1 MCWLPQSMHFSNQ
14 PISLSPSSALPFP
27 TVPLPNLFKL
37 QAVAPLVQQLS
48 YNPALKIDWC
58 RNIFFLLKNHHQ
70 YVQGILFTDPAF
82 DTLTITDRALARLA
96 RIAVTVALL
105 IANSFTSEPN
115 QLTPHWVAEAIAMR
129 GMLAATGSFP
139 QFVKHNPISAFC
151 DYNIAAKNGFSEA
164 WFELG
169 RYYEA
174 INNHTLA
181 KDCFE
186 HGVAFDV
193 ANCLYV
199 GF

>member
-1 MCWLPQSMHFSNQ
+1 MCWLPQNMHQSNQ

-27 TVPLPNLFKL
+27 DLFKL
-37 QAVAPLVQQLS
+37 QALAPLVQQLS

-58 RNIFFLLKNHHQ
+58 RDIFSLLKHHYQ

-82 DTLTITDRALARLA
+82 DTLTITDRALARLG
-96 RIAVTVALL
+96 RIAVPVALQ
-105 IANSFTSEPN
+105 IADSFTSKPN
-115 QLTPHWVAEAIAMR
+115 QQTPRWVAEAIAMR
-129 GMLAATGSFP
+129 AMLAATGSFP
-139 QFVKHNPISAFC
+139 QFVKRNPISAFC
-151 DYNIAAKNGFSEA
+151 DYNIAAENGFLDA

-169 RYYEA
+169 RYYEG

-193 ANCLYV
+193 GSCLYV